1 MLTPI
6 LFLLYGSHF
15 NTICAFD
22 PTYDSLCNFK
32 ITLFLFPQLSS
43 ARSLLAQ
50 TLKAKEYMLLSLWWA
65 LNGSN
70 KTDRKLVKAIVVLLR
85 NTTWR
90 CGRLERL
97 IVKHLHSKNV
107 MLGKPEMSV
116 NDMVQILKLTGKK
129 KNEFLD
135 AMKRLER
142 RNIVRI
148 LKL

>member
-1 MLTPI
+1 M
-6 LFLLYGSHF
+6 S
-15 NTICAFD
+15 CAFD
-22 PTYDSLCNFK
+22 PRHATAYATS
-32 ITLFLFPQLSS
+32 
-43 ARSLLAQ
+43 RSLSIFVFSTRLNARLLVAQ
-50 TLKAKEYMLLSLWWA
+50 TLKAKGYMLLLLWQV
-65 LNGSN
+65 LNESK
-70 KTDRKLVKAIVVLLR
+70 KTDKTLVKAIVVLLR

-97 IVKHLHSKNV
+97 IVKHLHRKNV

-116 NDMVQILKLTGKK
+116 NDMVRSLKLTGKK